1 MTGESSCDLVTKTLD
16 CDGQAYIM
24 VQYPSVLDDLR
35 TSNEIINK
43 SIRFPITCIISKG
56 KIKKLEEKDNL
67 PLSTS
72 DDISSI
78 YYLAPNPKR
87 IGGTE
92 YIETTILE
100 ENEKYKHLASR
111 INMLLY
117 KQVGLKKTPVFLYL
131 TSQLAASLD
140 NDVDIYQLLSLI
152 KNSF

>member
-1 MTGESSCDLVTKTLD
+1 MTGGNSSDLTTKVLD

-35 TSNEIINK
+35 SSIETINK
-43 SIRFPITCIISKG
+43 SIRNPITCIISKG
-56 KIKKLEEKDNL
+56 QIKKLEGKDKL

-78 YYLAPNPKR
+78 YYLTPNPKR
-87 IGGTE
+87 IGGTD

-131 TSQLAASLD
+131 TGQLAASLD
-140 NDVDIYQLLSLI
+140 NDVDIYQILSVI